1 MTRPQPPVPTGDP
14 TGGAGASRRDAAR
27 RGDDPAG
34 QGRGTATGRPNQGA
48 RWRIDR
54 GSFGLL
60 VGSVLLL
67 VWALVALGRDPVPAA
82 EDFGDV
88 PVEVAMTSTGT
99 PAGGDDP
106 ASTATPA
113 DGATGTPGEDAGTDG
128 TSADDAG
135 ADAGSDD
142 AGADAGPGDDA
153 AATRSPSAATSR
165 FTPPATRPATLE
177 EATRAASSAADR
189 APVRL
194 QVGAVG
200 LDVPLDAVGVQDD
213 GQMRIPEDADR
224 AGWYRFGP
232 APGSDQGSAVISGH
246 VDDRSGPGAF
256 LALTDVSEGDEV
268 VVEAADGS
276 STAYTVVSLRTVAKP
291 ELAVQEVFRRDGE
304 PVLQLITCTGPWSP
318 DTRRYTDNLVITAVP
333 VDAGEP

>member
-1 MTRPQPPVPTGDP
+1 MTRPQRSVPAGGDP

-34 QGRGTATGRPNQGA
+34 QARGTVTGRPDKGA

-54 GSFGLL
+54 GTVGLL

-67 VWALVALGRDPVPAA
+67 VWALLALGRDPVPAA
-82 EDFGDV
+82 EDFGEV
-88 PVEVAMTSTGT
+88 PVEVAMTS
-99 PAGGDDP
+99 PA
-106 ASTATPA
+106 TATDETSTPDGPDRTAADDAGSTEDGAVGPNEPVEDTGPA
-113 DGATGTPGEDAGTDG
+113 DGAAAPEA
-128 TSADDAG
+128 S
-135 ADAGSDD
+135 SD
-142 AGADAGPGDDA
+142 
-153 AATRSPSAATSR
+153 ATSR
-165 FTPPATRPATLE
+165 FDPPARRPATLD
-177 EATRAASSAADR
+177 EATRAAASAADR

-194 QVGAVG
+194 RVGAVG

-213 GQMRIPEDADR
+213 GQMQIPEDADR
-224 AGWYRFGP
+224 AGWYRYGP

-276 STAYTVVSLRTVAKP
+276 RTAYTVVSLRTVAKP
-291 ELAVQEVFRRDGE
+291 ELAVQEVFRRDGDHL
-304 PVLQLITCTGPWSP
+304 LQLITCTGPWSP
-318 DTRRYTDNLVITAVP
+318 DTRRYTDNLVITAAP
-333 VDAGEP
+333 VDGA